1 MFTPWTAP
9 GQTLT
14 FDTGPERV
22 TLQIADGQAIDS
34 RYQAPLLL
42 RRLRPVSPWDVLQ
55 VGYFLSYAMWNYLTI
70 PFLLTYP
77 GVQAREISPWQ
88 EDGQTWRRL
97 HATFPASITTH
108 SAEQVFY
115 FGADGLLRR
124 LDYTVEVNAGV
135 PVAHYTAGYMTF
147 DGLAFPTRRRVYR
160 RNPGSTPDRSQAAIT
175 LDIHDITAT

>member
-1 MFTPWTAP
+1 MPCRSATSSA
-9 GQTLT
+9 
-14 FDTGPERV
+14 TGCG
-22 TLQIADGQAIDS
+22 TTS
-34 RYQAPLLL
+34 
-42 RRLRPVSPWDVLQ
+42 
-55 VGYFLSYAMWNYLTI
+55 
-70 PFLLTYP
+70 FLLTYP

-124 LDYTVEVNAGV
+124 LDYTTEVNAGDL
-135 PVAHYTAGYMTF
+135 VAHYTEGYKTF

-175 LDIHDITAT
+175 LDIHDITAG